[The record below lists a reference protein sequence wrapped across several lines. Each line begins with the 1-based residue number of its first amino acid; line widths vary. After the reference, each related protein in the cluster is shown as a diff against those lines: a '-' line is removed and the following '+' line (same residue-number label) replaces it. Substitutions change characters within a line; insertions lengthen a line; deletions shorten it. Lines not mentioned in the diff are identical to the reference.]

1 MNATQNQTFSIL
13 FWGNKARINKAGELP
28 IYARVTV
35 DGKRAE
41 ISLQRSVTASMWDQ
55 DAQRLKGKG
64 EQPRTVNTFLD
75 LTVANIQKIYNHL
88 LSKEKHITAQM
99 IKQRFTGAD
108 RDYKT
113 LVETI
118 EYHHNKM
125 KEMVQVGEY
134 SQRTLDNYAYDTKQL
149 RAFMQKRL
157 KISDIPLP
165 ELRMS
170 FITEFEHYLMLKGTM
185 SQNTI
190 HKMIKRIK
198 AVVNMAVRLEWL
210 VRNPF
215 DKFVC
220 SYTNPERK
228 VLTQEEIDILIN
240 KPLVGKLEQVRDMF
254 VFCCYTGFA
263 YAELRRFAPGDVI
276 VGIDREKWLS
286 IKRQKTGTRESV
298 PLLPIP
304 LDTVEKYKLNEIS
317 IQQNKLFPSMSL
329 SSYNRYLKQLA
340 LVCEIDTK
348 ITSHIARHTFATTI
362 TLTNG
367 VPIET
372 VSSMLGHKD
381 ISTTQIYAKIV
392 DQKVSDDMQR
402 LRERLFSQSNQ
413 SLITQIS

>member
-28 IYARVTV
+28 IYARITV

-41 ISLQRSVTASMWDQ
+41 ISLQRSVAASLWDQ
-55 DAQRLKGKG
+55 DAQRLKG

-75 LTVANIQKIYNHL
+75 LTTANIQKIYNHL
-88 LSKEKHITAQM
+88 LSNEKHITAQM

-113 LVETI
+113 LVEAI
-118 EYHHNKM
+118 DHHHNQM
-125 KEMVQVGEY
+125 KEMVKVGEY
-134 SQRTLDNYAYDTKQL
+134 SQRTLDNYAYDTKQV
-149 RAFMQKRL
+149 RVFMKKKL
-157 KISDIPLP
+157 KIADIPLP

-170 FITEFEHYLMLKGTM
+170 FITEFEHFLMLKGTM

-190 HKMIKRIK
+190 HKIIKRVK

-220 SYTNPERK
+220 RYTHPERK
-228 VLTQEEIDILIN
+228 VLTQEEINTLIS

-263 YAELRRFAPGDVI
+263 YAELKRFTLDDVI
-276 VGIDREKWLS
+276 VGIDHEKWLS

-304 LDTVEKYKLNEIS
+304 LDLVDKYKLNEDS
-317 IQQNKLFPSMSL
+317 IHQNKLFPSMSL
-329 SSYNRYLKQLA
+329 QSYNKYLKRLA
-340 LVCEIDTK
+340 LICEIDTK

-372 VSSMLGHKD
+372 VSSMLGHKA

-392 DQKVSDDMQR
+392 DQKVSEDMKKLRDR
-402 LRERLFSQSNQ
+402 LSGLTASP
-413 SLITQIS
+413 LTKIG

>member
-13 FWGNKARINKAGELP
+13 FWGNKARINKSGELP

-41 ISLQRSVTASMWDQ
+41 ISLQRSVTASLWDQ

-64 EQPRTVNTFLD
+64 EQPRTVNTYLD

-88 LSKEKHITAQM
+88 LSTEKYITAQM

-113 LVETI
+113 LVEAI
-118 EYHHNKM
+118 EYHHLKM

-134 SQRTLDNYAYDTKQL
+134 SKRTLDNYAYDTKQL
-149 RAFMQKRL
+149 RTFMQKKL

-170 FITEFEHYLMLKGTM
+170 FITEFEHYLRLKGTM

-198 AVVNMAVRLEWL
+198 VIINMAVRLEWL

-254 VFCCYTGFA
+254 VFCCYTGFV
-263 YAELRRFAPGDVI
+263 YAELRRFTPSDVI
-276 VGIDREKWLS
+276 VGIDREKWLF
-286 IKRQKTGTRESV
+286 IK
-298 PLLPIP
+298 
-304 LDTVEKYKLNEIS
+304 
-317 IQQNKLFPSMSL
+317 
-329 SSYNRYLKQLA
+329 
-340 LVCEIDTK
+340 C
-348 ITSHIARHTFATTI
+348 
-362 TLTNG
+362 
-367 VPIET
+367 
-372 VSSMLGHKD
+372 
-381 ISTTQIYAKIV
+381 
-392 DQKVSDDMQR
+392 
-402 LRERLFSQSNQ
+402 
-413 SLITQIS
+413 

>member
-13 FWGNKARINKAGELP
+13 FWGNKARINKSGELP

-41 ISLQRSVTASMWDQ
+41 ISLQRSVTASLWDQ

-64 EQPRTVNTFLD
+64 EQPRTVNTYLD

-88 LSKEKHITAQM
+88 LSTEKYITAQM

-113 LVETI
+113 LVEAI
-118 EYHHNKM
+118 EYHHLKM

-134 SQRTLDNYAYDTKQL
+134 SKRTLDNYAYDTKQL
-149 RAFMQKRL
+149 RTFMQKKL

-170 FITEFEHYLMLKGTM
+170 FITEFEHYLRLKGTM

-198 AVVNMAVRLEWL
+198 VIINMAVRLEWL

-263 YAELRRFAPGDVI
+263 YAELRRFTPSDVI

-304 LDTVEKYKLNEIS
+304 LDTVEKYKLNEAS
-317 IQQNKLFPSMSL
+317 LQQNKLFPSMSL
-329 SSYNRYLKQLA
+329 QSYNTYLKRMA
-340 LVCEIDTK
+340 LVCEIDK
-348 ITSHIARHTFATTI
+348 KVTSHIARHTFATTI

-392 DQKVSDDMQR
+392 DQKVSDDMKNLRNR
-402 LRERLFSQSNQ
+402 LSQSIPNP
-413 SLITQIS
+413 LTKIS